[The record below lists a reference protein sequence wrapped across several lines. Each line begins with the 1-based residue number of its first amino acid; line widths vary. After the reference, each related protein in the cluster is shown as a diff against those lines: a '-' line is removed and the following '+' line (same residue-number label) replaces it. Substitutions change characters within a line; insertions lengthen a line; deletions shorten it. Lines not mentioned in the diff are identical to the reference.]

1 MKEIK
6 KEDWLNKIP
15 DLIYL
20 LKVKYNFYFSGYYV
34 NINKDILEVTLS
46 AKHKH
51 KIIIY
56 NRDNRFFLV
65 IYKKSGPDIYYIN
78 EYRNDTKPN
87 RISYFMNKFRRAY
100 KKAEV
105 EYEQK
110 ESEQI
115 KADFNRYL
123 ESNDGRL

>member
-78 EYRNDTKPN
+78 EYRNDTKQN
-87 RISYFMNKFRRAY
+87 RISYFMRKFRRAY

-123 ESNDGRL
+123 ESNDGRI